1 MKPHHIYLAL
11 CAALLAALSA
21 GFVGGLADTR
31 LSSGQITTSLA
42 GVSDSSLAITAAE
55 LRERAVNNVRNYPGD
70 IPPPGHL
77 LVIPELNKL
86 AQFTVEINFDFN
98 SAAIR
103 PESYRD
109 VGAIADALHNPI
121 LLGYGVLV
129 IGHTDAVGTRTYNLG
144 LSQRRADAI
153 RDALIDPFGVNP
165 AVLLAVGLGEEQL
178 QDPQHPK
185 AAVNRRVQLVNIG
198 KRFCFGRSGEQFQ
211 CP

>member
-1 MKPHHIYLAL
+1 MRPQAHALFLAFALAL
-11 CAALLAALSA
+11 SIALTAA
-21 GFVGGLADTR
+21 VADTR
-31 LSSGQITTSLA
+31 LNSNQITNSLQ
-42 GVSDSSLAITAAE
+42 GVSDTPLALTAAE
-55 LRERAVNNVRNYPGD
+55 LRQRAVDNVRTFPGPTPVD
-70 IPPPGHL
+70 HL
-77 LVIPELNKL
+77 LVIPQLDKL

-98 SAAIR
+98 SAAIK

-121 LLGYGVLV
+121 LLGYGILV
-129 IGHTDAVGTRTYNLG
+129 IGHTDTVGGREYNLG

-153 RDALIDPFGVNP
+153 RAALIDPFGVNP
-165 AVLLAVGLGEEQL
+165 GVLQAVGLGEEQL
-178 QDPQHPK
+178 QDPKHPT